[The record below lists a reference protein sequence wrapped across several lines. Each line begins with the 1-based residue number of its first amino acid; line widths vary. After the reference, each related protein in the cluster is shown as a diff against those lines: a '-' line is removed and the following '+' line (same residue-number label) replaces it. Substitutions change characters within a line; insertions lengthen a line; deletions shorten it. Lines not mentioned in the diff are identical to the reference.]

1 MNKITTLIK
10 AWVATH
16 STHPEAIEDKDWNLL
31 SNALDFVW
39 AQAQVLIAFAIY
51 SALYLWGYK
60 KYGFEKTIIELGI
73 AIIVVISYAGSQ
85 IRKALGS

>member
-31 SNALDFVW
+31 SNALDFAS
-39 AQAQVLIAFAIY
+39 AQAQILIAFAIY
-51 SALYLWGYK
+51 SAVYLWGYG
-60 KYGFEKTIIELGI
+60 KYGFDKTIIEVGI
-73 AIIVVISYAGSQ
+73 AIIVTLGYQGAQ